1 MNSKR
6 GNSRLAGYFILAA
19 FALTIILLPSF
30 SQAQVINKPKEE
42 KIKKVRPEK
51 PIKEE
56 KPVPPPKEKP
66 VTPPKEKPAKPE
78 KPVKE
83 PEEPKEE
90 KPEQPAKE
98 KAPKPE
104 KADKEPK
111 EKEPKQE
118 KTKEEVPKEKVKQEK
133 EPKPGKED
141 QPEQETKTPKEKEE
155 KPVREPKPEKTDKPA
170 KETKPEKEASEEK
183 EKEVKV
189 VKEKVVKPPKPVPVI
204 LTTDKNL
211 EPLVSLMVGRF
222 SSAQQADNDSTYFNI
237 SLVTVPVMQG
247 RTDGF
252 WMYVEQAL
260 SKSRYR
266 PYRQRVYQVQYRNGY
281 WTTSIY
287 LLKNP
292 DFWINAQD
300 DTFRLNRMR
309 TDSLIKRNGC
319 DIMLRRN
326 NRTFSGKTDYSTCPS
341 EVRGAVFATSEVT
354 LQKDKLVSWEKGF
367 SPDGKQVWGAEK
379 GGYIFLREGA
389 NENLFK

>member
-19 FALTIILLPSF
+19 FTLTIILLPSI

-42 KIKKVRPEK
+42 KIKKARPEK
-51 PIKEE
+51 PIRE
-56 KPVPPPKEKP
+56 EKP
-66 VTPPKEKPAKPE
+66 VTPPKEKPVKPE

-83 PEEPKEE
+83 PEAPKEE
-90 KPEQPAKE
+90 KPTPPVKE

-104 KADKEPK
+104 KANKEPK
-111 EKEPKQE
+111 EPKPEKMKED
-118 KTKEEVPKEKVKQEK
+118 VPKEKVKQEK
-133 EPKPGKED
+133 EPKPGKKD

-155 KPVREPKPEKTDKPA
+155 KPEKEPKPEKTDKPA
-170 KETKPEKEASEEK
+170 KEAKPEKEATVEK

-222 SSAQQADNDSTYFNI
+222 SSAQQADKDSTYFNI

-266 PYRQRVYQVQYRNGY
+266 PYRQRVYQVQYRSGY

-309 TDSLIKRNGC
+309 TDSLVKRNGC
-319 DIMLRRN
+319 DITLRRN
-326 NRTFSGKTDYSTCPS
+326 NRTFSGKTEYSTCPS

>member
-30 SQAQVINKPKEE
+30 SQAQVINKPK
-42 KIKKVRPEK
+42 KARPEK

-66 VTPPKEKPAKPE
+66 VKPE

-83 PEEPKEE
+83 PEAPKEE
-90 KPEQPAKE
+90 KPAPPVKE

-111 EKEPKQE
+111 EPKPE
-118 KTKEEVPKEKVKQEK
+118 KTKEDVPKEKVKQEK
-133 EPKPGKED
+133 EPKPVKTD
-141 QPEQETKTPKEKEE
+141 QPDQETKTPKEKEE
-155 KPVREPKPEKTDKPA
+155 KPEKEPKPEKTDKPA
-170 KETKPEKEASEEK
+170 KEAKPEKEASVEK

-237 SLVTVPVMQG
+237 SLVTVPVMQA

-252 WMYVEQAL
+252 WMYVEQSL